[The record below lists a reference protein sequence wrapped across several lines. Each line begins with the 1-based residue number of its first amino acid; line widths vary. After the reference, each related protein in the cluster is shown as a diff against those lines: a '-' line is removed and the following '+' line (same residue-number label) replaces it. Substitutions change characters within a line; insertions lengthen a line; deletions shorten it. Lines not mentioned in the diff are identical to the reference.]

1 MRIVFMGTPDFA
13 VPTLDA
19 LVAAGHD
26 VVAIY
31 SQPPRP
37 GGRRGRELV
46 ASPVQRRA
54 EVLGIAVRTPVSLR
68 TAEAQ
73 AEFAGWNAGVAVV
86 AAYGLILP
94 RAVLDAPVH
103 GCLNVHGSLL
113 PRWRGAAPVQRAIL
127 AGDAE
132 TGVGIMQMEAGLD
145 TGPVRLEGRTPIDGK
160 TAGELTVELAT
171 LGARLMVAVLGDLAG
186 HPPVPQPEDGV
197 TYAAKIDK
205 AEARIDFA
213 QDAVEI
219 ERLVRAM
226 NPAPGAWFEVAG
238 ERVKVLAADVVGAI
252 PALVDPGHSAGRPN
266 ESSGLSGESE
276 TPAARDPSFSWGDGG
291 GDGESGDDGVGI
303 APGTALDAALTI
315 ACGSGAIRP
324 TLVQRAGRGVTSAD
338 DLLRGF
344 PIPVGTQ
351 L

>member
-13 VPTLDA
+13 VPVLEA
-19 LVAAGHD
+19 LVAAGHQLL
-26 VVAIY
+26 AAY

-37 GGRRGRELV
+37 GGRRGRALV
-46 ASPVQRRA
+46 PSPIQARA
-54 EVLGIAVRTPVSLR
+54 EALGIAVRTPMSLK
-68 TAEAQ
+68 TPQAQ
-73 AEFAGWNAGVAVV
+73 AEFAALDADVAVV

-94 RAVLDAPVH
+94 RAVLDAPRH

-127 AGDAE
+127 AGDSE

-145 TGPVRLEGRTPIDGK
+145 TGPVRLEERTPIAGK
-160 TAGELTVELAT
+160 TAGDLTAELAAM
-171 LGARLMVAVLGDLAG
+171 GARLMVQVLSDLDG
-186 HPPVPQPEDGV
+186 HPARPQPEEGI

-205 AEARIDFA
+205 AEARIDFSRG
-213 QDAVEI
+213 AVEV

-238 ERVKVLAADVVGAI
+238 ERVKVLAADVLPFTFPGSEGAT
-252 PALVDPGHSAGRPN
+252 VN
-266 ESSGLSGESE
+266 GE
-276 TPAARDPSFSWGDGG
+276 
-291 GDGESGDDGVGI
+291 
-303 APGTALDAALTI
+303 LTI
-315 ACGSGAIRP
+315 ACGDGVIRP
-324 TLVQRAGRGVTSAD
+324 TLVQRAGRGVTSAT

-344 PIPVGTQ
+344 PIPSGTQ

>member
-1 MRIVFMGTPDFA
+1 MRIVFMGTPEFA

-19 LVAAGHD
+19 LVAAGHE
-26 VVAIY
+26 VVATY

-73 AEFAGWNAGVAVV
+73 AEFAGWNADVAVV

-238 ERVKVLAADVVGAI
+238 ERVKVLAAEVVGAT
-252 PALVDPGHSAGRPN
+252 PVLVHPGHSGSLPGG
-266 ESSGLSGESE
+266 SSGLSGKSE
-276 TPAARDPSFSWGDGG
+276 TPAARDPSFCWGDGG

-303 APGTALDAALTI
+303 APGTALDDALTI